1 MKIIH
6 NVLNL
11 NKKDS
16 FFKNIHIIKFVF
28 QTYLNKSNSL
38 FREVNKLLPRKS
50 YLPLNEQSKV
60 QYWYEIWV
68 KILSMLKI
76 QILWL
81 FFIIDNF
88 Y

>member
-11 NKKDS
+11 NKIDS

-28 QTYLNKSNSL
+28 QTYFNIFKQIK
-38 FREVNKLLPRKS
+38 FIVQLLPRKS